1 VEGLTVTKTLTNAI
15 EVAGRAV
22 DAGRLRAVAYLRVST
37 EDQAKGYGISY
48 TEKKV
53 LKYFDKK
60 GYAHVGT
67 FIDEGFSGSLEA
79 HERPGLKELMDL
91 ARQDP
96 RPFDLVGVNE
106 GRAIG
111 RTGRAFWRWVWELE
125 DLGVYVAVAKKDY
138 DNSTPAGRSQMR
150 KDADYAEEE
159 RELIRDRTQ
168 GGIQEKAEEG
178 GHPGGIA
185 PYGWRIENKGVKG
198 ESTLVLDVCP
208 ADGHCTSVHEADTLT
223 RAWRLIVVEAKNCR
237 QAAMT
242 LNAEGRRTRSG
253 KLWTGPNLRRRLQS
267 AAVQKA
273 QMVYRNP
280 ETASWKGGTKLGR
293 DGRPVNGQ
301 TVIIELPRLFSPAEV
316 ERLNKALARNARPR
330 QAGGGESIHPL
341 SKRVFGAC
349 GKHYTGL
356 DRCDRPGRMYRCTG
370 KIEQYAGAKVCTCSQ
385 VDADALE
392 AKVWREVCNLLQ
404 DPARLTTMAMD
415 WLDMATGQQANHA
428 ARVAD
433 LDEKIKAQNGAIA
446 TMAVVAAKSG
456 ETPEAIVQAMKTLQD
471 ERANLIKLRDEAL
484 AWQRESDLAQ
494 QRAHD
499 LQALADVARTRM
511 QDMTPQEKAEVCD
524 LLDLKVTLNGPIPKK
539 VRADDTLTAWFR
551 ERGRGIPVLTDSAWN
566 RVRPLFE
573 ASERRQ
579 RKDRLPHRKVLEAVL
594 LKARTGCTWKELP
607 EEYGK
612 TTGLT
617 TRYQRWL
624 ASGLFEQA
632 MDLLAECESAP
643 LPDLYPL
650 PPLLVEGKID
660 PRLLIRV
667 PAAPQETVPS
677 VSISPGVIHFRME
690 LAA

>member
-1 VEGLTVTKTLTNAI
+1 MTNTLTSAI
-15 EVAGRAV
+15 AVADRA
-22 DAGRLRAVAYLRVST
+22 ARSGRLRAVAYLRVST

-53 LKYFDKK
+53 LKYFEKK
-60 GYAHVGT
+60 GYEHVHT
-67 FIDEGFSGSLEA
+67 FADEGFSGSLEA
-79 HERPGLKELMDL
+79 HERPDLKRLMEM
-91 ARQDP
+91 ARQEP

-178 GHPGGIA
+178 GHPGGTA

-198 ESTLVLDVCP
+198 ESQLALDVCP
-208 ADGHCTSVHEADTLT
+208 ADGHCTVVHETEALE
-223 RAWRLIVVEAKNCR
+223 RAWHLIVIETKNCR
-237 QAAMT
+237 QAAMSM
-242 LNAEGRRTRSG
+242 NAEGFRSRNG
-253 KLWTGPNLRRRLQS
+253 KPWTAGNLRRRLQS
-267 AAVQKA
+267 RAIQEA
-273 QMVYRNP
+273 QMVYRDP
-280 ETASWKGGTKLGR
+280 RTAGWKGGTKLGR
-293 DGRPVNGQ
+293 DGQPVNGQ
-301 TVIIELPRLFSPAEV
+301 TVVIALPRLWPEAKV
-316 ERLNKALARNARPR
+316 ERLNRALARNARTR
-330 QAGGGESIHPL
+330 RGADDASVHML

-356 DRCDRPGRMYRCTG
+356 DRCDRPGRMYRCSG
-370 KIEQYAGAKVCTCSQ
+370 KIEAHAGAKVCSCSQ

-392 AKVWREVCNLLQ
+392 AKVWSEVCNLLQ
-404 DPARLTTMAMD
+404 DPERLTAMAAD
-415 WLDMATGQQANHA
+415 WLDMASGQSANHA
-428 ARVAD
+428 ERVDD
-433 LDEKIKAQNGAIA
+433 LNKKIEAQDQAIA
-446 TMAVVAAKSG
+446 AVVIVAAKGGQS
-456 ETPEAIVQAMKTLQD
+456 PEAIAKATKALED
-471 ERANLIKLRDEAL
+471 ERAGLVKLRDEAL
-484 AWQRESDLAQ
+484 AWQREGDLAQ

-499 LQALADVARTRM
+499 LQALAEVARTQMR
-511 QDMTPQEKAEVCD
+511 DMTPEERAEVCD
-524 LLDLKVTLNGPIPKK
+524 LLNLKVTLNGPVPKK

-551 ERGRGIPVLTDSAWN
+551 ERSRGVPVLDDAAWS
-566 RVRPLFE
+566 RVQALFE
-573 ASERRQ
+573 GSEKRQ
-579 RKDRLPHRKVLEAVL
+579 RKDRLPHREVLEAVL

-607 EEYGK
+607 EQYGK

-617 TRYQRWL
+617 TRYQRWV

-632 MDLLAECESAP
+632 MDILAQCGSTPLLDP
-643 LPDLYPL
+643 YPL

-667 PAAPQETVPS
+667 PAAPEGTVTS
-677 VSISPGVIHFRME
+677 ARAKSQGNS
-690 LAA
+690 